1 MFVKTAIS
9 TFRVGKTNLPLSSAD
24 GDISSLPLG
33 VTSASQTI
41 DHGCRERKNV
51 DGCFL
56 YGWEECG
63 SVYGIRAIE
72 GGSAA
77 APHRRLGKASG
88 GFRVDNGTERTA
100 TVGAAGGVGVSE
112 SVAVKE
118 SL

>member
-9 TFRVGKTNLPLSSAD
+9 TFRVGKIILPLSSAD
-24 GDISSLPLG
+24 GVKFSLPLG

-41 DHGCRERKNV
+41 YHGNRGRQNV

-63 SVYGIRAIE
+63 SEYGISAIE
-72 GGSAA
+72 GGNAA

-100 TVGAAGGVGVSE
+100 TVGSPE
-112 SVAVKE
+112 VAVRQAAWNWQR
-118 SL
+118 